1 MSSPDMIT
9 LKDMR
14 SSLSDYS
21 DALEDAELS
30 ENTLIKYT
38 RVASDLIAFL
48 SKTHADDQ
56 EILKKDMITWKKSIT
71 NYDVKTQYDYI
82 VCANKFTRFCVTQD
96 LDEKEKCYLTLKNVK
111 FLRAIQT
118 DDDIVTP
125 VEIKKLKQAAKKIG
139 YDDIALS
146 IDIFVKSGI
155 RFDALKYFTVENLKG
170 KNVIEVKTKGKIVKV
185 IISRELKSELKKYI
199 DDHDIRSGYL
209 VTSPTDKSKPISIQ
223 TMWNRLQKIARI
235 AKVKKGKVHPHSF
248 RHAFAKNLYYEK
260 HTPIAAI
267 KDILGHE
274 SLDTTMIYLRL
285 TTEEMKKAVDG
296 DKSLG

>member
-1 MSSPDMIT
+1 MSSPDLIT

-30 ENTLIKYT
+30 ENTLIKYA
-38 RVASDLIAFL
+38 RVAGDLITFL
-48 SKTHADDQ
+48 SKTHADSQ
-56 EILKKDMITWKKSIT
+56 EILNKDMISWKKSIT
-71 NYDVKTQYDYI
+71 DYDVKTQYDYI

-96 LDEKEKCYLTLKNVK
+96 LDEKSKCYLTLKNVK

-199 DDHDIRSGYL
+199 DDHGIRSGYL

-274 SLDTTMIYLRL
+274 SLDTKMIDLRL
-285 TTEEMKKAVDG
+285 TTEEMKKAVNG

>member
-1 MSSPDMIT
+1 MSSPDLIT

-30 ENTLIKYT
+30 ENTLIKYA
-38 RVASDLIAFL
+38 RVAGDLITFL
-48 SKTHADDQ
+48 SKTHADSQ
-56 EILKKDMITWKKSIT
+56 EILKKDMISWKKSIT
-71 NYDVKTQYDYI
+71 DYDVKTQYDYI

-96 LDEKEKCYLTLKNVK
+96 LDEKSKCYLTLKNVK

-199 DDHDIRSGYL
+199 DDHGIRSGYL

-285 TTEEMKKAVDG
+285 TTEEMKKAVNG